1 MLSRKE
7 MEDIIIN
14 QKLSVY
20 IAGYGIIDNVA
31 DLPSEATLA
40 KGDKEQ
46 EKAAKASIKAQ
57 MEALK
62 KELASL
68 EEEPVAEKAE
78 AVAPAVEA
86 EETKVAE
93 DKKPAPFKKADEKKA

>member
-20 IAGYGIIDNVA
+20 IEGYGIIDDVA
-31 DLPSEATLA
+31 NLPSEATLA
-40 KGDKEQ
+40 KGDKEK
-46 EKAAKASIKAQ
+46 EKAAKESIKAQ

-68 EEEPVAEKAE
+68 EEAEVE
-78 AVAPAVEA
+78 AVAEAPAKEEAKAVE
-86 EETKVAE
+86 
-93 DKKPAPFKKADEKKA
+93 EKKAAPKKAEEKKA